1 MSRVRVLPEALANK
15 IAAGEVVERP
25 ASVVKELLENALDA
39 GATRV
44 RIEIERGG
52 RSLIQVS
59 DNGTGMSRDDALLA
73 VERYATSKLADDAG
87 LFDIRTLGFRGEA
100 LPSVASVSRFA
111 LETRPADATA
121 GTRLQ
126 INGGRLANVAEVGV
140 PVGTLVSVRQLFFN
154 TPARRKFLRTVNTE
168 MGHIGDV
175 VAAAALNRPDVRFRL
190 IHNDR
195 AVREFRDSDP
205 AGRVVEVL
213 GKELRDALFPM
224 DLSAEGIR
232 LRGWV
237 AAPEIHRATSRGIH
251 LYVNGR
257 PVRDRGVQSALF
269 DGFRGRLMRGQFPV
283 AVLLLDLPPDA
294 VDVNVHPAKSEV
306 RFSDGRAVR
315 GAVTRAVIDA
325 LSAGE
330 KPRWRRPAP
339 DPPGPAPESDPGG
352 GAPVPRSASPELPS
366 RHPPQDGVFGSK
378 PPLGFPQTADL
389 SSGSSEPHSN
399 QFPQDGVAGSK
410 PPLGFPQTADS
421 GPGLSRPSETPR
433 ETSDF
438 TEAVPSHLKSD
449 SSPPA
454 YAEVAEGRPAYPP
467 AGTEGT
473 RSVKGDV
480 HPSAP
485 AENRRPAG
493 HEQTSLFGSSR
504 FGELRVIGQYGGV
517 YILCESPA
525 GLVLVDQH
533 AAHERI
539 VYERLRRDDGGN
551 APAQRLLVP
560 ETLEMSAA
568 EAARLTEIIPS
579 FESIGME
586 VEPFGGTTFVIR
598 AVPAL
603 LGGRSLVPLLRE
615 IAERLAALDDGGGS
629 DAGDPLDEVRKLM
642 ACHGAIRAGQRLT
655 DREMADLLRQ
665 LDGCENPSHCP
676 HGRPT
681 WVRWTPRALER
692 AFGRVT

>member
-15 IAAGEVVERP
+15 IAAGEVVDRP

-44 RIEIERGG
+44 RIEIDRGG
-52 RSLIQVS
+52 RSRIQVS
-59 DNGTGMSRDDALLA
+59 DNGSGMSRDDALLA

-100 LPSVASVSRFA
+100 LPSIAAVSRFA
-111 LETRPADATA
+111 LETRAAEAPA
-121 GTRLQ
+121 GTRVQ
-126 INGGRLANVAEVGV
+126 INGGRLADVGEVGV

-175 VAAAALNRPDVRFRL
+175 VAAAALGRPDVRFRL
-190 IHNDR
+190 IHNGR
-195 AVREFRDSDP
+195 VVREFRDSDP

-213 GKELRDALFPM
+213 GRELRDALFPL
-224 DLSAEGIR
+224 DLSADGIR

-237 AAPEIHRATSRGIH
+237 AAPEIHRATSRGVH

-283 AVLLLDLPPDA
+283 AVLLLDLSPDA
-294 VDVNVHPAKSEV
+294 VDVNVHPTKSEV

-330 KPRWRRPAP
+330 KPRWRGPAS
-339 DPPGPAPESDPGG
+339 DPPGPAPEPDQGG
-352 GAPVPRSASPELPS
+352 GGPVSGSGSSESRSHPS
-366 RHPPQDGVFGSK
+366 RQDGVSRSK
-378 PPLGFPQTADL
+378 PPLGFPQAT
-389 SSGSSEPHSN
+389 
-399 QFPQDGVAGSK
+399 
-410 PPLGFPQTADS
+410 DS
-421 GPGLSRPSETPR
+421 GPRVSRPSEPPR
-433 ETSDF
+433 GSSDF
-438 TEAVPSHLKSD
+438 AETVLSNLEPD

-467 AGTEGT
+467 SGTSRTLIAEG
-473 RSVKGDV
+473 DA

-485 AENRRPAG
+485 AENLRPAG

-551 APAQRLLVP
+551 APAQGLLVP
-560 ETLEMSAA
+560 ETLETSAA
-568 EAARLTEIIPS
+568 EAARLTEILPA
-579 FESIGME
+579 FAAIGME
-586 VEPFGGTTFVIR
+586 VEPFGGNTFVVR

-603 LGGRSLVPLLRE
+603 LGGRSAVPLLRE
-615 IAERLAALDDGGGS
+615 IAERLAALDDGGDA
-629 DAGDPLDEVRKLM
+629 DAGEPLDEVRKLM

-692 AFGRVT
+692 AFGRTT